1 MEYDNNKAMDAGERK
16 LKKAVYEYFLRHL
29 RDYCMTLFASADAA
43 REYRNLTGNT
53 FTSYACG
60 IYYDGVLKDA
70 LFSAD
75 YKRPPVR
82 VKLSGGEVFSGD
94 TYDGN
99 RATFKATVDTDG
111 RYGKDTSMRFL
122 RQYSPK
128 VSRGFEVVMCTGT
141 EYSTILENKK
151 GLNVL
156 TNTFLYSR
164 ALFFRNLRRIA

>member
-1 MEYDNNKAMDAGERK
+1 MAYDNSRAIDAGEKK
-16 LKKAVYEYFLRHL
+16 LQKAIYEYFLRYVE
-29 RDYCMTLFASADAA
+29 DYCMALFASADAA

-60 IYYDGVLKDA
+60 IYRDGALKDV
-70 LFSAD
+70 LLSAD

-82 VKLSGGEVFSGD
+82 VKLQKGEVFDGD

-99 RATFKATVDTDG
+99 RAVFKATADTDG
-111 RYGKDTSMRFL
+111 GYGRDTSLRFL
-122 RQYSPK
+122 RQYRPK
-128 VSRGFEVVMCTGT
+128 VMKGFEVVMCTGT
-141 EYSTILENKK
+141 EYSTVLESRK

-164 ALFFRNLRRIA
+164 AIFFRNLKRMA